1 MLPHTAVCL
10 VCGEA
15 GKEDTVEEE
24 EGKFNLMLM
33 ECSICN
39 EIIHPG
45 CLKVSRLGGI
55 GLHRSTPDPGSLSVV
70 LTLGVVGVE
79 GSKFFPWKTWESGGF
94 CASEAE
100 LRAEGPGLAQTLHTP
115 MSLHTHMCA
124 HAHTPPA
131 RTSDPQ
137 SSQSLAPGPER
148 LGSWVAFGA
157 SGKVRPGPGEG
168 RSCNNRWL
176 HSCPLCQEPVP
187 SVCPGQA
194 CLLLGTVMLDLPFLG
209 SRFHL

>member
-1 MLPHTAVCL
+1 MNGGQPCAGSPRAPGRPEGSSLPLICSPGGPGHADFPCVLPTLQPVLPHTAVCL

-55 GLHRSTPDPGSLSVV
+55 GLHCSTPDPGSLCGAD
-70 LTLGVVGVE
+70 TAPLGVVGVE
-79 GSKFFPWKTWESGGF
+79 GSKFLPWKTWESGGF
-94 CASEAE
+94 CASEDE

-115 MSLHTHMCA
+115 MSAHTHACTCT
-124 HAHTPPA
+124 HSTCQDLRPTEFPESWTWA
-131 RTSDPQ
+131 RET
-137 SSQSLAPGPER
+137 G
-148 LGSWVAFGA
+148 
-157 SGKVRPGPGEG
+157 
-168 RSCNNRWL
+168 
-176 HSCPLCQEPVP
+176 
-187 SVCPGQA
+187 
-194 CLLLGTVMLDLPFLG
+194 
-209 SRFHL
+209 